1 MAAVESVVEN
11 KLFLKGDEV
20 EDDGEQEGDKIWLF
34 FGQLKLLCIFNFPPF
49 FFGSA
54 NSCFLVF
61 KRLTRAFMS
70 VIDKHPVNLQHRQQN
85 L

>member
-49 FFGSA
+49 F
-54 NSCFLVF
+54 LDQPIH
-61 KRLTRAFMS
+61 AFWCL
-70 VIDKHPVNLQHRQQN
+70 NA
-85 L
+85 